1 MEVSFVVARA
11 TLKHLGACGAIDGA
25 LLATALEGQPRVI
38 VNITF
43 FVDLGPGANQNCRV

>member
-1 MEVSFVVARA
+1 MEVSFVIARA

-25 LLATALEGQPRVI
+25 LPATAPEAQPRAI
-38 VNITF
+38 ANISF